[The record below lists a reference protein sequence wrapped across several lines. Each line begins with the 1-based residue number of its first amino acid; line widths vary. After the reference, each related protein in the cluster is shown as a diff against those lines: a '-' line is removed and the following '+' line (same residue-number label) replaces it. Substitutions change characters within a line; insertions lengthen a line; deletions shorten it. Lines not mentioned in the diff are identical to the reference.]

1 MEINKDRKF
10 NNEKKSLS
18 NLIKGYSYSIQYI
31 TFISGFLLIAIGLIV
46 ALFLR
51 DIQSTGIILIIVGA
65 ISLLIST
72 IFNLSKLK
80 NFLISSKGAYGA
92 NTLFILIGVIII
104 SLIINSVIYVSN
116 KNGITPSWFR
126 SDLTASKE
134 YDLSNQALNA
144 IKNLNE
150 NLEIFLFLR
159 NDSSKDALSIKR
171 TEDLLSEFSRNSND
185 YELTFMHIDPDLDP
199 NLSSSLNIE
208 KYLSG
213 RDLPVLVFRLEE
225 SQRLAHIVGGDPN
238 ESIDVFNEKDV
249 ISGMLISSQV
259 KRKRVFF
266 LSGHEERDIN
276 NIDRSSNSLGQ
287 AKITLERD
295 NYDVSSIT
303 TDELSRILL
312 NFSLSNELDLFPA
325 AIIISDP
332 SDDLLESEKN
342 ILKEYIA
349 LGGNIMM
356 LLEPDSPKGYTEML
370 SGWGIISGEGTLV
383 DRISYVAPN
392 LEFLQIKDSN
402 LQIPDHPITYNFDV
416 IYFPGSKFIGMSL
429 TNEEIPITEEGLPYV
444 KAEPIAYTTISSWEE
459 KSKEIIEFNNEDI
472 SGPLPVVLAVE
483 VISEIKGNPKKE
495 ENGEYTMSK
504 LLISGD
510 TDFAS
515 NRFIFSAK
523 NEDLFANS
531 VNWLTS
537 DVELISIRPKEKVF
551 RELVLT
557 KDERNFVRWSGW
569 AFLPALSLSLG
580 IYNWWRRR

>member
-18 NLIKGYSYSIQYI
+18 NLIIGYSYSIQYI

-72 IFNLSKLK
+72 IFNLSKIK
-80 NFLISSKGAYGA
+80 KFLISSKGAYGA

-144 IKNLNE
+144 IQNLNE

-312 NFSLSNELDLFPA
+312 NFSLSNELDLFPS

-402 LQIPDHPITYNFDV
+402 LQIPDHPITHNFDV

-504 LLISGD
+504 ILISGD

>member
-144 IKNLNE
+144 IQNLNE

-303 TDELSRILL
+303 TDELSRIIL

-402 LQIPDHPITYNFDV
+402 LQIPDHPITHNFDV

>member
-144 IKNLNE
+144 IQNLNE

-342 ILKEYIA
+342 ILQEYIA

-402 LQIPDHPITYNFDV
+402 LQIPDHPITHNFDV

>member
-10 NNEKKSLS
+10 NEKKR
-18 NLIKGYSYSIQYI
+18 NIIDLIKGYSYSIQYL
-31 TFISGFLLIAIGLIV
+31 TFISGFLLVTIGLIV
-46 ALFLR
+46 ILFLR
-51 DIQSTGIILIIVGA
+51 DIQSTGIILTITGA
-65 ISLLIST
+65 ISLIIST
-72 IFNLSKLK
+72 IFNLSKIK
-80 NFLISSKGAYGA
+80 NYLTSSKGAYGA
-92 NTLFILIGVIII
+92 NTLFILIGVVVI
-104 SLIINSVIYVSN
+104 SLIINSVIYISN
-116 KNGITPSWFR
+116 KNGTSPSWLR
-126 SDLTASKE
+126 SDLTASNE

-144 IKNLNE
+144 IQNLNE
-150 NLEIFLFLR
+150 NLEIFMFLR
-159 NDSSKDALSIKR
+159 NDSSKDSLSIKR
-171 TEDLLSEFSRNSND
+171 TEDLLSEFSINSND
-185 YELTFMHIDPDLDP
+185 YDITFKHIDPDLDP

-225 SQRLAHIVGGDPN
+225 SQRLAHIVGSDPN
-238 ESIDVFNEKDV
+238 LNIDVFNEKDV

-259 KRKRVFF
+259 KRKRIFF

-303 TDELSRILL
+303 TDELSRILV
-312 NFSLSNELDLFPA
+312 NFSMSNELDIFPA

-342 ILKEYIA
+342 ILKEYIN
-349 LGGNIMM
+349 LGGNMMM
-356 LLEPDSPKGYTEML
+356 LMEPDSPKGYTEML
-370 SGWGIISGEGTLV
+370 SGWGIISGDGTLI

-402 LQIPDHPITYNFDV
+402 LQIPEHPITHNFDV
-416 IYFPGSKFIGMSL
+416 VYFPGSKFIGLSL
-429 TNEEIPITEEGLPYV
+429 TNQEIPITEDGIPYV
-444 KAEPIAYTTISSWEE
+444 KAEPLAYTTISSWEE
-459 KSKEIIEFNNEDI
+459 KSKEIIEFDDDDI
-472 SGPLPVVLAVE
+472 SGPLPVALAVE
-483 VISEIKGNPKKE
+483 VISEIKNTPKKDE
-495 ENGEYTMSK
+495 RGEYKLSK

-569 AFLPALSLSLG
+569 VFLPVLSLSLG

>member
-1 MEINKDRKF
+1 MSGKERKF
-10 NNEKKSLS
+10 SNDKKNLFDSLK
-18 NLIKGYSYSIQYI
+18 NYSYSIQYI
-31 TFISGFLLIAIGLIV
+31 TMISGLIIMFIGLVIL
-46 ALFLR
+46 LFLR
-51 DIQSTGIILIIVGA
+51 DIQLTGIILFILGL
-65 ISLLIST
+65 ISLGIST
-72 IFNLSKLK
+72 VLNISNIKK
-80 NFLISSKGAYGA
+80 FLFSSKGAYSA
-92 NTLFILIGVIII
+92 NTFFILIGAIAI
-104 SLIINSVIYVSN
+104 SLLINSVIYVTN
-116 KNGITPSWFR
+116 KNGMAPSWFR

-134 YDLSNQALNA
+134 YNLSDQAINA
-144 IKNLNE
+144 LSNLNE
-150 NLEIFLFLR
+150 NLEIFMFLR
-159 NDSSKDALSIKR
+159 NDSSKDMLSIKR

-185 YELTFMHIDPDLDP
+185 YSVSFKHIDPDLDP

-213 RDLPVLVFRLEE
+213 RDLPILVFRLEE
-225 SQRLAHIVGGDPN
+225 SQRLSHIVGKDPN
-238 ESIDVFNEKDV
+238 LSIDVFDEKDV

-276 NIDRSSNSLGQ
+276 NTDRSSDSLGQ

-303 TDELSRILL
+303 TDELSRIIL
-312 NFSLSNELDLFPA
+312 NYSLSFELDLFPA

-332 SDDLLESEKN
+332 IDNILESEKN
-342 ILKEYIA
+342 VILEYIT
-349 LGGNIMM
+349 LGGNVML
-356 LLEPDSPKGYTEML
+356 LLEPDSPKGYVEML

-402 LQIPDHPITYNFDV
+402 LQMPDHPITHNFDV
-416 IYFPGSKFIGMSL
+416 IYFPGSKFIGLSL
-429 TNEEIPITEEGLPYV
+429 MPDEIPITEEGIPYV
-444 KAEPIAYTTISSWEE
+444 KADPLAYTTISSWEE
-459 KSKEIIEFNNEDI
+459 TSKEFIEFDQGDI

-483 VISEIKGNPKKE
+483 VISEIKGNPKKQ
-495 ENGEYTMSK
+495 ENGEYIKSK
-504 LLISGD
+504 FLISGD

-537 DVELISIRPKEKVF
+537 DVELISIRPKIKVF

-569 AFLPALSLSLG
+569 IFLPALSLSVG
-580 IYNWWRRR
+580 FFNWWRRR

>member
-144 IKNLNE
+144 IQNLNE

-402 LQIPDHPITYNFDV
+402 LQIPDHPITHNFDV

>member
-1 MEINKDRKF
+1 MNDKERKF
-10 NNEKKSLS
+10 NNDKNNLFDSLK
-18 NLIKGYSYSIQYI
+18 NYSYSIQYI
-31 TFISGFLLIAIGLIV
+31 SMISGLIIMFIGLIIL
-46 ALFLR
+46 LFLR
-51 DIQSTGIILIIVGA
+51 DIQLTGIILFVLGLISLAISTILNISKIKKFLFSSKGIYSANTFFILIGAIA
-65 ISLLIST
+65 ISLL
-72 IFNLSKLK
+72 
-80 NFLISSKGAYGA
+80 
-92 NTLFILIGVIII
+92 
-104 SLIINSVIYVSN
+104 INSVIYVTS
-116 KNGITPSWFR
+116 KNGLTPSWFR

-134 YDLSNQALNA
+134 YDLSDQSINALL
-144 IKNLNE
+144 NLDE
-150 NLEIFLFLR
+150 NLEIFMFLR

-185 YELTFMHIDPDLDP
+185 YSVSFKHIDPDLDP

-213 RDLPVLVFRLEE
+213 RDLPILVFRLEK
-225 SQRLAHIVGGDPN
+225 SQRLSHIVGKDPN
-238 ESIDVFNEKDV
+238 LSIDIFDEKDI
-249 ISGMLISSQV
+249 ISGILISSQV

-276 NIDRSSNSLGQ
+276 NTDRSSDSLGQ

-303 TDELSRILL
+303 TDELSRIIL
-312 NFSLSNELDLFPA
+312 NYSLSYELDLFPA

-332 SDDLLESEKN
+332 SDDILESEKN
-342 ILKEYIA
+342 VIQEYIT
-349 LGGNIMM
+349 LGGNIML
-356 LLEPDSPKGYTEML
+356 LLEPDSPKGYIEML
-370 SGWGIISGEGTLV
+370 SSWGIIAGEGTLI

-402 LQIPDHPITYNFDV
+402 LQMPDHPITHNFDV
-416 IYFPGSKFIGMSL
+416 IYFPGSKFIGLSL
-429 TNEEIPITEEGLPYV
+429 MPEEIPITEDGVPYV
-444 KAEPIAYTTISSWEE
+444 KAEPLAYTTISSWEE
-459 KSKEIIEFNNEDI
+459 TSKEFIEFDQGDI
-472 SGPLPVVLAVE
+472 SGPLPVILAVE
-483 VISEIKGNPKKE
+483 AISEIKGNPKKQ
-495 ENGEYTMSK
+495 ENGEYTKSK

-537 DVELISIRPKEKVF
+537 DVELISIRPKIKVF

-569 AFLPALSLSLG
+569 IFLPALSLSIG
-580 IYNWWRRR
+580 FFSWWRRR

>member
-1 MEINKDRKF
+1 VNDKERKF
-10 NNEKKSLS
+10 NNDKNNLFDSLK
-18 NLIKGYSYSIQYI
+18 NYSYSIQYI
-31 TFISGFLLIAIGLIV
+31 SMISGLIIMFIGLIIL
-46 ALFLR
+46 LFLR
-51 DIQSTGIILIIVGA
+51 DIQLTGIILFVLGLISLAISTILNISKIKKFLFSSKGIYSANTFFILIGAIA
-65 ISLLIST
+65 ISLL
-72 IFNLSKLK
+72 
-80 NFLISSKGAYGA
+80 
-92 NTLFILIGVIII
+92 
-104 SLIINSVIYVSN
+104 INSVIYVTS
-116 KNGITPSWFR
+116 KNGLTPSWFR

-134 YDLSNQALNA
+134 YDLSDQSINALL
-144 IKNLNE
+144 NLDE
-150 NLEIFLFLR
+150 NLEIFMFLR

-185 YELTFMHIDPDLDP
+185 YSVSFKHIDPDLDP

-213 RDLPVLVFRLEE
+213 RDLPILVFRLEK
-225 SQRLAHIVGGDPN
+225 SQRLSHIVGKDPN
-238 ESIDVFNEKDV
+238 LSIDIFDEKDI
-249 ISGMLISSQV
+249 ISGILISSQV

-276 NIDRSSNSLGQ
+276 NTDRSSDSLGQ

-303 TDELSRILL
+303 TDELSRIIL
-312 NFSLSNELDLFPA
+312 NYSLSYELDLFPA

-332 SDDLLESEKN
+332 SDDILESEKN
-342 ILKEYIA
+342 VIQEYIT
-349 LGGNIMM
+349 LGGNIML
-356 LLEPDSPKGYTEML
+356 LLEPDSPKGYIEML
-370 SGWGIISGEGTLV
+370 SSWGIIAGEGTLI

-402 LQIPDHPITYNFDV
+402 LQMPDHPITHNFDV
-416 IYFPGSKFIGMSL
+416 IYFPGSKFIGLSL
-429 TNEEIPITEEGLPYV
+429 MPEEIPITEDGVPYV
-444 KAEPIAYTTISSWEE
+444 KADPLAYTTISSWEE
-459 KSKEIIEFNNEDI
+459 TSKEFIEFDQGDI
-472 SGPLPVVLAVE
+472 SGPLPVILAVE
-483 VISEIKGNPKKE
+483 AISEIKGNPKKQ
-495 ENGEYTMSK
+495 ENGEYTKSK

-537 DVELISIRPKEKVF
+537 DVELISIRPKIKVF

-569 AFLPALSLSLG
+569 IFLPALSLSIG
-580 IYNWWRRR
+580 FFSWWRRR

>member
-10 NNEKKSLS
+10 NNEKKSLT

-65 ISLLIST
+65 ISLIIST
-72 IFNLSKLK
+72 IFNLSKIK
-80 NFLISSKGAYGA
+80 KFLISSKGAYGA

-144 IKNLNE
+144 IQNLNE

-402 LQIPDHPITYNFDV
+402 LQIPDHPITHNFDV

-495 ENGEYTMSK
+495 ENGKYTMSK

-569 AFLPALSLSLG
+569 VFLPALSLSLG

>member
-10 NNEKKSLS
+10 NKKKRNLID
-18 NLIKGYSYSIQYI
+18 LIKGYSYSIQYL
-31 TFISGFLLIAIGLIV
+31 TFISGFLLITIGLIV
-46 ALFLR
+46 ILFLR
-51 DIQSTGIILIIVGA
+51 DIQSTGIILTITGA
-65 ISLLIST
+65 ISLIIST
-72 IFNLSKLK
+72 IFNLSKIK
-80 NFLISSKGAYGA
+80 NYLISSKGAYGA
-92 NTLFILIGVIII
+92 NTLFILIGVVVI
-104 SLIINSVIYVSN
+104 SLIINSVIYISN
-116 KNGITPSWFR
+116 KNGTSPSWLR
-126 SDLTASKE
+126 SDLTASNE

-144 IKNLNE
+144 IQNLNQ
-150 NLEIFLFLR
+150 NLEIFMFLR
-159 NDSSKDALSIKR
+159 NDSSKDSLSIKR
-171 TEDLLSEFSRNSND
+171 TEDLLSEFSRNSNNYD
-185 YELTFMHIDPDLDP
+185 ITFKHIDPDLDP

-213 RDLPVLVFRLEE
+213 RDLPVLVFRLEK
-225 SQRLAHIVGGDPN
+225 SQRLAHIVGSDPN
-238 ESIDVFNEKDV
+238 LNIDVFNEKDV

-259 KRKRVFF
+259 KRKRIFF

-303 TDELSRILL
+303 TDELSRILV
-312 NFSLSNELDLFPA
+312 NFSMSNELDIFPA

-342 ILKEYIA
+342 ILKEYIN
-349 LGGNIMM
+349 LGGNMM
-356 LLEPDSPKGYTEML
+356 ILMEPDSPKGYTEML
-370 SGWGIISGEGTLV
+370 SGWGIISGDGTLI

-402 LQIPDHPITYNFDV
+402 LQIPEHPITHNFDV
-416 IYFPGSKFIGMSL
+416 VYFPGSKFIGLSL
-429 TNEEIPITEEGLPYV
+429 TNQEIPITEDGIPYV
-444 KAEPIAYTTISSWEE
+444 KAEPLAYTTISSWEE
-459 KSKEIIEFNNEDI
+459 KSKEIIEFDDDDI
-472 SGPLPVVLAVE
+472 SGPLPVALAVE
-483 VISEIKGNPKKE
+483 VISEIKNTPKKDE
-495 ENGEYTMSK
+495 RGEYKLSK

-515 NRFIFSAK
+515 NKFIFSAK

-569 AFLPALSLSLG
+569 VFLPVLSLSLG

>member
-18 NLIKGYSYSIQYI
+18 NLIIGYSYSIQYI

-80 NFLISSKGAYGA
+80 KFLISSKGAYGA

-144 IKNLNE
+144 IQNLNE

-402 LQIPDHPITYNFDV
+402 LQIPDHPITHNFDV

-483 VISEIKGNPKKE
+483 VISEIKGNPKKA

-569 AFLPALSLSLG
+569 VFLPALSLSLG

>member
-18 NLIKGYSYSIQYI
+18 NLIIGYSYSIQYI

-144 IKNLNE
+144 IQNLNE

-402 LQIPDHPITYNFDV
+402 LQIPDHPITHNFDV

>member
-10 NNEKKSLS
+10 NEKKKNLID
-18 NLIKGYSYSIQYI
+18 LIKGYSYSIQYL
-31 TFISGFLLIAIGLIV
+31 TFISGFLLITIGLIV
-46 ALFLR
+46 ILFLR
-51 DIQSTGIILIIVGA
+51 DIQSAGIILTIIGA
-65 ISLLIST
+65 ISLIIST
-72 IFNLSKLK
+72 IFNLSKIK
-80 NFLISSKGAYGA
+80 NYLISSKGAYGA
-92 NTLFILIGVIII
+92 NTLFILIGVVVI
-104 SLIINSVIYVSN
+104 SLIINSVIYISN
-116 KNGITPSWFR
+116 KNGTSPSWLR
-126 SDLTASKE
+126 SDLTASNE

-144 IKNLNE
+144 IQNLNQ
-150 NLEIFLFLR
+150 NLEIFMFLR
-159 NDSSKDALSIKR
+159 NDSSKDSLSIKR

-185 YELTFMHIDPDLDP
+185 YDITFKHIDPDLDP

-225 SQRLAHIVGGDPN
+225 SQRLAHIVGSDPN
-238 ESIDVFNEKDV
+238 LNIDVFNEKDV

-259 KRKRVFF
+259 KRKRIFF

-303 TDELSRILL
+303 TDELSRILV
-312 NFSLSNELDLFPA
+312 NFSMSNELDIFPA

-342 ILKEYIA
+342 ILKEYIN
-349 LGGNIMM
+349 LGGNMMM
-356 LLEPDSPKGYTEML
+356 LMEPDSPKGYTEML
-370 SGWGIISGEGTLV
+370 SGWGIISGDGTLI

-402 LQIPDHPITYNFDV
+402 LQIPEHPITHNFDV
-416 IYFPGSKFIGMSL
+416 VYFPGSKFIGLSL
-429 TNEEIPITEEGLPYV
+429 TNQEIPITEDGIPYV
-444 KAEPIAYTTISSWEE
+444 KAEPLAYTTISSWEE
-459 KSKEIIEFNNEDI
+459 KSKEIIEFDDDDI
-472 SGPLPVVLAVE
+472 SGPLPVALAVE
-483 VISEIKGNPKKE
+483 VISEIKNTPKKDE
-495 ENGEYTMSK
+495 RGEYKLSK

-569 AFLPALSLSLG
+569 VFLPVLSLSLG

>member
-80 NFLISSKGAYGA
+80 KFLISSKGAYGA

-144 IKNLNE
+144 IQNLNE

>member
-10 NNEKKSLS
+10 NEKKKNLID
-18 NLIKGYSYSIQYI
+18 LIKGYSYSIQYL
-31 TFISGFLLIAIGLIV
+31 TFISGFLLITIGLIV
-46 ALFLR
+46 ILFLR
-51 DIQSTGIILIIVGA
+51 DIQSTGIILTIIGA
-65 ISLLIST
+65 ISLIIST
-72 IFNLSKLK
+72 IFNLSKIK
-80 NFLISSKGAYGA
+80 NYLISSKGAYGA
-92 NTLFILIGVIII
+92 NTLFILIGVVVI
-104 SLIINSVIYVSN
+104 SLIINSVIYISN
-116 KNGITPSWFR
+116 KNGTSPSWLR
-126 SDLTASKE
+126 SDLTASNE

-144 IKNLNE
+144 IQNLNE
-150 NLEIFLFLR
+150 NLEIFMFLR
-159 NDSSKDALSIKR
+159 NDSSKDSLSIKR

-185 YELTFMHIDPDLDP
+185 YDITFKHIDPDLDP

-225 SQRLAHIVGGDPN
+225 SQRLAHIVGSDPN
-238 ESIDVFNEKDV
+238 LNIDVFNEKDV

-259 KRKRVFF
+259 KRKRIFF

-303 TDELSRILL
+303 TDELSRILV
-312 NFSLSNELDLFPA
+312 NFSMSNELDIFPA

-342 ILKEYIA
+342 ILKEYIN
-349 LGGNIMM
+349 LGGNMMM
-356 LLEPDSPKGYTEML
+356 LMEPDSPKGYTEML
-370 SGWGIISGEGTLV
+370 SGWGIISGDGTLI

-402 LQIPDHPITYNFDV
+402 LQIPEHPITHNFDV
-416 IYFPGSKFIGMSL
+416 VYFPGSKFIGLSL
-429 TNEEIPITEEGLPYV
+429 TNQEIPITEDGIPYV
-444 KAEPIAYTTISSWEE
+444 KAEPLAYTTISSWEE
-459 KSKEIIEFNNEDI
+459 KSKEIIEFDDDDI
-472 SGPLPVVLAVE
+472 SGPLPVALAVE
-483 VISEIKGNPKKE
+483 VISEIKNTPKKDE
-495 ENGEYTMSK
+495 RGEYKLSK

-569 AFLPALSLSLG
+569 VFLPVLSLSLG

>member
-10 NNEKKSLS
+10 KHEKKSFID
-18 NLIKGYSYSIQYI
+18 LIKSYSYSIQYV
-31 TFISGFLLIAIGLIV
+31 TFISGFTLIVIGLIV
-46 ALFLR
+46 AIFLR
-51 DIQSTGIILIIVGA
+51 DIQSTGVLIIG
-65 ISLLIST
+65 IGLLSLLISI
-72 IFNLSKLK
+72 IFNLPKIR
-80 NFLISSKGAYGA
+80 NYLISSKGAYGA
-92 NTLFILIGVIII
+92 NTLFMLIGVILI
-104 SLIINSVIYVSN
+104 SIIINSVIYVSN

-134 YDLSNQALNA
+134 YNLSNQALNA
-144 IKNLNE
+144 IENLSE
-150 NLEIFLFLR
+150 NLEIFMFLR
-159 NDSSKDALSIKR
+159 NDSSKDTLSIKR
-171 TEDLLSEFSRNSND
+171 TEDLLSEFSRNSNE
-185 YELTFMHIDPDLDP
+185 YELTFKHIDPDLDP
-199 NLSSSLNIE
+199 NLSSILNVD

-213 RDLPVLVFRLEE
+213 RDLPVLVFKLEE

-238 ESIDVFNEKDV
+238 LSIDVFNEKDV
-249 ISGMLISSQV
+249 ISGMLISSQI

-325 AIIISDP
+325 VIIISDP
-332 SDDLLESEKN
+332 LDDLLESEKN
-342 ILKEYIA
+342 VLKEYIT

-356 LLEPDSPKGYTEML
+356 LMEPGSPKGYIEML
-370 SGWGIISGEGTLV
+370 SGWGIISGNGTLI

-402 LQIPDHPITYNFDV
+402 LQIPDHPITHNFDV

-429 TNEEIPITEEGLPYV
+429 PNEEIPITEDGIPYV
-444 KAEPIAYTTISSWEE
+444 KAEPIAYTTINSWEE
-459 KSKEIIEFNNEDI
+459 RSKEIIEFDNDDI
-472 SGPLPVVLAVE
+472 SGPLPVALAVE
-483 VISEIKGNPKKE
+483 VISEIKSVPKRE
-495 ENGEYTMSK
+495 EDGTYTKSK

-557 KDERNFVRWSGW
+557 KDERNFLRWSGW
-569 AFLPALSLSLG
+569 LFLPVLSLSLG
-580 IYNWWRRR
+580 VYNWWRRR

>member
-1 MEINKDRKF
+1 MNDKERKF
-10 NNEKKSLS
+10 NNDKNNLFDSLK
-18 NLIKGYSYSIQYI
+18 NYSYSIQYI
-31 TFISGFLLIAIGLIV
+31 SMISGLIIMFIGLIIL
-46 ALFLR
+46 LFLR
-51 DIQSTGIILIIVGA
+51 DIQLTGIILFVLGLISLAISTILNISKIKKFLFSSKGIYSANTFFILIGAIA
-65 ISLLIST
+65 ISLL
-72 IFNLSKLK
+72 
-80 NFLISSKGAYGA
+80 
-92 NTLFILIGVIII
+92 
-104 SLIINSVIYVSN
+104 INSVIYVTS
-116 KNGITPSWFR
+116 KNGLTPSWFR

-134 YDLSNQALNA
+134 YDLSDQSINALL
-144 IKNLNE
+144 NLDE
-150 NLEIFLFLR
+150 NLEIFMFLR

-185 YELTFMHIDPDLDP
+185 YSVSFKHIDPDLDP

-213 RDLPVLVFRLEE
+213 RDLPILVFRLEK
-225 SQRLAHIVGGDPN
+225 SQRLSHIVGKDPN
-238 ESIDVFNEKDV
+238 LSIDIFDEKDI
-249 ISGMLISSQV
+249 ISGILISSQV

-276 NIDRSSNSLGQ
+276 NTDRSSDSLGQ

-303 TDELSRILL
+303 TDELSRIIL
-312 NFSLSNELDLFPA
+312 NYSLSYELDLFPA

-332 SDDLLESEKN
+332 SDDILESEKN
-342 ILKEYIA
+342 VIQEYIT
-349 LGGNIMM
+349 LGGNIML
-356 LLEPDSPKGYTEML
+356 LLEPDSPKGYIEML
-370 SGWGIISGEGTLV
+370 SSWGIIAGEGTLI

-402 LQIPDHPITYNFDV
+402 LQMPDHPITHNFDV
-416 IYFPGSKFIGMSL
+416 IYFPGSKFIGLSL
-429 TNEEIPITEEGLPYV
+429 MPEEIPITEDGVPYV
-444 KAEPIAYTTISSWEE
+444 KADPLAYTTISSWEE
-459 KSKEIIEFNNEDI
+459 TSKEFIEFDQGDI
-472 SGPLPVVLAVE
+472 SGPLPVILAVE
-483 VISEIKGNPKKE
+483 AISEIKGNPKKQ
-495 ENGEYTMSK
+495 ENGEYTKSK

-537 DVELISIRPKEKVF
+537 DVELISIRPKIKVF

-569 AFLPALSLSLG
+569 IFLPALSLSIG
-580 IYNWWRRR
+580 FFSWWRRR

>member
-10 NNEKKSLS
+10 NEKKKNLID
-18 NLIKGYSYSIQYI
+18 LIKGYSYSIQYL
-31 TFISGFLLIAIGLIV
+31 TFISGFLLITIGLIV
-46 ALFLR
+46 ILFLR
-51 DIQSTGIILIIVGA
+51 DIQSTGIILTIIGA
-65 ISLLIST
+65 ISLIIST
-72 IFNLSKLK
+72 IFNLSKIK
-80 NFLISSKGAYGA
+80 NYLISSKGAYGA
-92 NTLFILIGVIII
+92 NTLFILIGVVVI
-104 SLIINSVIYVSN
+104 SLIINSVIYISN
-116 KNGITPSWFR
+116 KNGTSPSWLR

-144 IKNLNE
+144 IQNLSE
-150 NLEIFLFLR
+150 NLEIFMFLR

-185 YELTFMHIDPDLDP
+185 YDITFKHIDPDLDP

-225 SQRLAHIVGGDPN
+225 SQRLAHIVGSDPN
-238 ESIDVFNEKDV
+238 LNIDVFNEKDV

-259 KRKRVFF
+259 KRKRIFF

-303 TDELSRILL
+303 TDELSRILV
-312 NFSLSNELDLFPA
+312 NFSMSNELDIFPA

-342 ILKEYIA
+342 ILKEYIN
-349 LGGNIMM
+349 LGGNMMM
-356 LLEPDSPKGYTEML
+356 LMEPDSPKGYTEML
-370 SGWGIISGEGTLV
+370 SGWGIISGDGTLI

-402 LQIPDHPITYNFDV
+402 LQIPEHPITHNFDV
-416 IYFPGSKFIGMSL
+416 VYFPGSKFIGLSL
-429 TNEEIPITEEGLPYV
+429 TNQEIPITEDGIPYV
-444 KAEPIAYTTISSWEE
+444 KAEPLAYTTISSWEE
-459 KSKEIIEFNNEDI
+459 KSKEIIEFDDDDI
-472 SGPLPVVLAVE
+472 SGPLPVALAVE
-483 VISEIKGNPKKE
+483 VISEIKNTPKKDE
-495 ENGEYTMSK
+495 RGEYKLSK

-569 AFLPALSLSLG
+569 VFLPVLSLSLG

>member
-10 NNEKKSLS
+10 NDGKKNLID
-18 NLIKGYSYSIQYI
+18 LIKGYSFSIQYL

-46 ALFLR
+46 VLFLR
-51 DIQSTGIILIIVGA
+51 DIQSAGIILIIIGI
-65 ISLLIST
+65 ISLIIST
-72 IFNLSKLK
+72 IFNLSKIK
-80 NFLISSKGAYGA
+80 NYLISSKGVYGV
-92 NTLFILIGVIII
+92 NTVLILIGVVLI
-104 SLIINSVIYVSN
+104 SLIANSVVYVSN
-116 KNGITPSWFR
+116 KNGTSPSWFR

-144 IKNLNE
+144 IQNLSE
-150 NLEIFLFLR
+150 NLEIFMFLR
-159 NDSSKDALSIKR
+159 NDSSKDSLSIKR

-185 YELTFMHIDPDLDP
+185 YDIIFKHIDPDLDP
-199 NLSSSLNIE
+199 NLSSSLNID

-213 RDLPVLVFRLEE
+213 RDLPVLVFRLKE

-238 ESIDVFNEKDV
+238 LNIDVFNEKDV
-249 ISGMLISSQV
+249 ISGILISSQV
-259 KRKRVFF
+259 KRKRIFF

-303 TDELSRILL
+303 TDELSRILV
-312 NFSLSNELDLFPA
+312 NFSMSNELDIFPA

-342 ILKEYIA
+342 ILKEYIN
-349 LGGNIMM
+349 LGGNMMM
-356 LLEPDSPKGYTEML
+356 LMEPDSPKGYTEML
-370 SGWGIISGEGTLV
+370 SGWGIISGNGTLI

-402 LQIPDHPITYNFDV
+402 LQIPEHPITHNFDV
-416 IYFPGSKFIGMSL
+416 VYFPGSKFIGLSL
-429 TNEEIPITEEGLPYV
+429 TNQEIPITEDGIPYV
-444 KAEPIAYTTISSWEE
+444 KAEPLAYTTISSWEE
-459 KSKEIIEFNNEDI
+459 KSKEIIEFDDDDI
-472 SGPLPVVLAVE
+472 SGPLPVALAVE
-483 VISEIKGNPKKE
+483 VISEIKSSPKKDE
-495 ENGEYTMSK
+495 RGEYKMSK

-569 AFLPALSLSLG
+569 VFLPALSLSLG

>member
-18 NLIKGYSYSIQYI
+18 NLIIGYSYSIQYI

-144 IKNLNE
+144 IQNLNE

-312 NFSLSNELDLFPA
+312 NFSLSNELDLFPS

-402 LQIPDHPITYNFDV
+402 LQIPDHPITHNFDV

-483 VISEIKGNPKKE
+483 VISEIKGNPKKA

-569 AFLPALSLSLG
+569 VFLPALSLSLG

>member
-18 NLIKGYSYSIQYI
+18 NLIIGYSYSIQYI

>member
-18 NLIKGYSYSIQYI
+18 NLIIGYSYSIQYI

-80 NFLISSKGAYGA
+80 KFLISSKGAYGA

-144 IKNLNE
+144 IQNLNE

-312 NFSLSNELDLFPA
+312 NFSLSNELDLFPS

-402 LQIPDHPITYNFDV
+402 LQIPDHPITHNFDV

-429 TNEEIPITEEGLPYV
+429 TNEEIPITEEGLPHV

-504 LLISGD
+504 ILISGD

>member
-10 NNEKKSLS
+10 NNEKKSLT

-80 NFLISSKGAYGA
+80 KFLISSKGAYGA

-144 IKNLNE
+144 IQNLNE

-342 ILKEYIA
+342 VIKEYIA

-402 LQIPDHPITYNFDV
+402 LQIPDHPITHNFDV

-483 VISEIKGNPKKE
+483 VISEIKGNPKKA

-569 AFLPALSLSLG
+569 VFLPALSLSLG

>member
-10 NNEKKSLS
+10 NEGKKNLID
-18 NLIKGYSYSIQYI
+18 LIKGYSFSIQYL

-46 ALFLR
+46 VLFLR
-51 DIQSTGIILIIVGA
+51 DIQSAGIILIIIGI
-65 ISLLIST
+65 ISLIIST
-72 IFNLSKLK
+72 IFNLSKIK
-80 NFLISSKGAYGA
+80 NYLISSKGVYGV
-92 NTLFILIGVIII
+92 NTVLILIGVVLI
-104 SLIINSVIYVSN
+104 SLIANSVVYVSN
-116 KNGITPSWFR
+116 KNGTSPSWFR

-144 IKNLNE
+144 IQNLSE
-150 NLEIFLFLR
+150 NLEIFMFLR
-159 NDSSKDALSIKR
+159 NDSSKDSLSIKR

-185 YELTFMHIDPDLDP
+185 YDIIFKHIDPDLDP
-199 NLSSSLNIE
+199 NLSSSLNID

-213 RDLPVLVFRLEE
+213 RDLPVLVFRLKE
-225 SQRLAHIVGGDPN
+225 SQRLAHIVGSDPN
-238 ESIDVFNEKDV
+238 LNIDVFNEKDV
-249 ISGMLISSQV
+249 ISGILISSQV
-259 KRKRVFF
+259 KRKRIFF

-303 TDELSRILL
+303 TDELSRILV
-312 NFSLSNELDLFPA
+312 NFSMSNELDIFPA

-342 ILKEYIA
+342 ILKEYIN
-349 LGGNIMM
+349 LGGNMMM
-356 LLEPDSPKGYTEML
+356 LMEPDSPKGYTEML
-370 SGWGIISGEGTLV
+370 SGWGIISGNGTLI

-402 LQIPDHPITYNFDV
+402 LQIPEHPITHNFDV
-416 IYFPGSKFIGMSL
+416 VYFPGSKFIGLSL
-429 TNEEIPITEEGLPYV
+429 TNQEIPITEDGIPYV
-444 KAEPIAYTTISSWEE
+444 KAEPLAYTTISSWEE
-459 KSKEIIEFNNEDI
+459 KSKEIIEFDDDDI
-472 SGPLPVVLAVE
+472 SGPLPVALAVE
-483 VISEIKGNPKKE
+483 VISEIKSSPKKDE
-495 ENGEYTMSK
+495 RGEYKMSK

-569 AFLPALSLSLG
+569 VFLPALSLSLG

>member
-80 NFLISSKGAYGA
+80 KFLISSKGAYGA

-402 LQIPDHPITYNFDV
+402 LQIPDHPITHNFDV

-483 VISEIKGNPKKE
+483 VISEIKGNPKKA

>member
-10 NNEKKSLS
+10 NEKKRNLID
-18 NLIKGYSYSIQYI
+18 LIKGYSYPIQYL
-31 TFISGFLLIAIGLIV
+31 TFISGFLLITIGLIV
-46 ALFLR
+46 ILFLR
-51 DIQSTGIILIIVGA
+51 DIQSTGIILTIIGA
-65 ISLLIST
+65 ISLIIST
-72 IFNLSKLK
+72 IFNLSKIK
-80 NFLISSKGAYGA
+80 NYLISSKGAYGA
-92 NTLFILIGVIII
+92 NTLFILIGVVVI
-104 SLIINSVIYVSN
+104 SLIINSVIYISN
-116 KNGITPSWFR
+116 KNGTSPSWLR
-126 SDLTASKE
+126 SDLTASNE

-144 IKNLNE
+144 IQNLSE
-150 NLEIFLFLR
+150 NLEIFMFLR
-159 NDSSKDALSIKR
+159 DDSSKDSLSIKR

-185 YELTFMHIDPDLDP
+185 YDITFKHIDPDLDP

-225 SQRLAHIVGGDPN
+225 SQRLAHIVGSDPN
-238 ESIDVFNEKDV
+238 LNIDVFNEKDV

-259 KRKRVFF
+259 KRKRIFF

-303 TDELSRILL
+303 TDELSRILV
-312 NFSLSNELDLFPA
+312 NFSMSNELDIFPA

-342 ILKEYIA
+342 ILKEYIN
-349 LGGNIMM
+349 LGGNMMM
-356 LLEPDSPKGYTEML
+356 LMEPDSPKGYTEML
-370 SGWGIISGEGTLV
+370 SGWGIISGDGTLI

-402 LQIPDHPITYNFDV
+402 LQIPEHPITHNFDV
-416 IYFPGSKFIGMSL
+416 VYFPGSKFIGLSL
-429 TNEEIPITEEGLPYV
+429 TNQEIPITEDGIPYV
-444 KAEPIAYTTISSWEE
+444 KAEPLAYTTISSWEE
-459 KSKEIIEFNNEDI
+459 KSKEIIEFDDDDI
-472 SGPLPVVLAVE
+472 SGPLPVALAVE
-483 VISEIKGNPKKE
+483 VISEIKNTPKKDE
-495 ENGEYTMSK
+495 RGEYKLSK

-569 AFLPALSLSLG
+569 VFLPVLSLSLG